1 MSTVLVVDDQPE
13 LRMLFQRVLE
23 NQGYTVVLAENG
35 VEGLQI
41 IEQCNPQLVLLDMAM
56 PRMDGLTF
64 LQAIRGQKKW
74 ANLPVI
80 MLSGLM
86 TAEQIAAAR
95 ELGVADR
102 LVKAEFSMKELR
114 ARVARFVPSPLS
126 PVKAASA

>member
-13 LRMLFQRVLE
+13 LRLLFHRVLE
-23 NQGYTVVLAENG
+23 NQGYTVVSAENG
-35 VEGLQI
+35 LDGLRV

-64 LQAIRGQKKW
+64 LQTIRGQEKW
-74 ANLPVI
+74 AKLPVI

-86 TAEQIAAAR
+86 SADQVAAAR

-114 ARVARFVPSPLS
+114 ARVAKFVPPPALS
-126 PVKAASA
+126 VKVATA

>member
-23 NQGYTVVLAENG
+23 NQGYKVVSAENG
-35 VEGLQI
+35 VEGLRV
-41 IEQCNPQLVLLDMAM
+41 IEQCDPQLVLLDMAM

-64 LQAIRGQKKW
+64 LQTIRGQEKW
-74 ANLPVI
+74 RKLPVI

-86 TAEQIAAAR
+86 SPEQVAAAR

-102 LVKAEFSMKELR
+102 LIKAEFSMKELR
-114 ARVARFVPSPLS
+114 ARVAKFVPPPVTPL
-126 PVKAASA
+126 KATA

>member
-13 LRMLFQRVLE
+13 LRLLFQRVLE
-23 NQGYTVVLAENG
+23 YQGYTVVSAENG
-35 VEGLQI
+35 QDGLRVI
-41 IEQCNPQLVLLDMAM
+41 DQCNPQLILLDMAM

-64 LQAIRGQKKW
+64 LQTIRAQQKW
-74 ANLPVI
+74 AKLPVI

-86 TAEQIAAAR
+86 TAEQVAAAR

-114 ARVARFVPSPLS
+114 ARVAQHLRP
-126 PVKAASA
+126 PVSAAKPAVA